1 MLSDPY
7 LLFPV
12 YAHFS
17 HWCCSL
23 QSHQQVIEVDVQ
35 RELEE
40 MEKET
45 DIDDILNY
53 RAIAERA
60 LEVEWCIIWSLILIF
75 PMNFASSSYLTHFSG

>member
-7 LLFPV
+7 LLFLV
-12 YAHFS
+12 YGHFS

-23 QSHQQVIEVDVQ
+23 QSHHQVIEADVQ
-35 RELEE
+35 HELEE

-53 RAIAERA
+53 RAIAERE
-60 LEVEWCIIWSLILIF
+60 LEVK
-75 PMNFASSSYLTHFSG
+75 